1 MIKNLNISNFK
12 LNQKNI
18 IYFQLFFSIL
28 LASLIF
34 LLSLNN
40 EIWSNFWGSIKIPPN
55 IVPFSDFK
63 AHLLFYNCDAIG
75 IDVDSQE
82 CIFIPDGN
90 AKINTHPKIWIYL
103 FDILNLQNKL
113 IYNFTIFFLLTAYF
127 YIICRLFVQFV
138 TFESRVVL
146 FILFFSTTNFIL
158 LERLATDLIIFI
170 LAYVVLNLRGKI
182 FQASFIFI
190 GFTLKYFP
198 IFLAVIFIEKKK
210 FLFLFFFIVILFTY
224 IFYLGNFDSTNK
236 NMIEMALPIAY
247 GARTMLKAFY
257 HLSME
262 YNYFLDDTNINF
274 YRNLVMLIFLM
285 YVIFL
290 VISGYLIENKKNI
303 LSLYEKYFLAG
314 ASIYVG
320 TFIIGANADYRLIF
334 LIFTIPYVI
343 NLKNKKIKC
352 LLIFCYFFS
361 FNSFLFLSGPLLSIA
376 FFTKALFIFS
386 CKFIILSLLSFL
398 IGTQMK
404 KVEFFKI

>member
-1 MIKNLNISNFK
+1 MKINFNNIKFTKSAAYML
-12 LNQKNI
+12 
-18 IYFQLFFSIL
+18 SIL
-28 LASLIF
+28 LALLIF
-34 LLSLNN
+34 YFSLNPDLW
-40 EIWSNFWGSIKIPPN
+40 EKILMIIKIPPN

-210 FLFLFFFIVILFTY
+210 FLFLFFLLL
-224 IFYLGNFDSTNK
+224 FYL
-236 NMIEMALPIAY
+236 P
-247 GARTMLKAFY
+247 
-257 HLSME
+257 
-262 YNYFLDDTNINF
+262 
-274 YRNLVMLIFLM
+274 
-285 YVIFL
+285 
-290 VISGYLIENKKNI
+290 
-303 LSLYEKYFLAG
+303 
-314 ASIYVG
+314 
-320 TFIIGANADYRLIF
+320 TF
-334 LIFTIPYVI
+334 
-343 NLKNKKIKC
+343 
-352 LLIFCYFFS
+352 
-361 FNSFLFLSGPLLSIA
+361 
-376 FFTKALFIFS
+376 FI
-386 CKFIILSLLSFL
+386 
-398 IGTQMK
+398 
-404 KVEFFKI
+404 